1 MAVTAGMADEL
12 RFFVPAKFPSLNEL
26 IGAANHNRFDGG
38 RMKKKYTGIAESCA
52 RRAALEEGWTA
63 TDGPVTIEITWVEKD
78 KRRDQDNVTAG
89 QKYLLDGIVAAGVL
103 RDDSQR
109 YVPQPSVNKIT
120 HDKDAPGVWVVIRR
134 L

>member
-12 RFFVPAKFPSLNEL
+12 RFFVPVRFPSLNEL

-38 RMKKKYTGIAESCA
+38 RMKKEYTGIAESCA

-63 TDGPVTIEITWVEKD
+63 PEGPVTIEITWVEQSR
-78 KRRDQDNVTAG
+78 RRDQDNVTAG

-103 RDDSQR
+103 LDDSQR
-109 YVPQPSVNKIT
+109 YVPQPSTNKIT
-120 HDKDAPGVWVVIRR
+120 FDKDNQGVWVTIRR